1 MMPSDSRAA
10 PRLFRHRPQIAP
22 RLSLPALLLL
32 TTCSAPTPRPEAE
45 RNVRVGASR
54 AAPGTKAK
62 GSSAAGEAK
71 GAGELLYD
79 LEAVPAAGSSQ
90 REDGRGTLTLSAS
103 IDRDGHSLGLT
114 ITSQALFSGT
124 TEILEVRDGRAAK
137 MRTTYDKLQISMEL
151 RAVIDGQE
159 RVQQLPS
166 SALPLQGE
174 VVISELK
181 GDFYH
186 RRLESGAPTA
196 EQAEMLKEP
205 RPVITQYAGKP
216 VGVGATWTLQGEALQ
231 ALAGGM
237 LSDPTGRVTGRLVQV
252 QPCDSHSC
260 GLVTF
265 SGQLRG
271 ELPIGVVPDG
281 LQWQMEGSCRRDLT
295 RSIDAACHTGGPLTG
310 RMQLD
315 ADVAM
320 DAEGTLEF
328 DWQERGTEG
337 L

>member
-1 MMPSDSRAA
+1 MFPSNSRAA
-10 PRLFRHRPQIAP
+10 PRFFRRLPLAAPQLA
-22 RLSLPALLLL
+22 LPGLLLL
-32 TTCSAPTPRPEAE
+32 TTCSAPTPRPEVE

-54 AAPGTKAK
+54 AAPGTKAGAAVPEARA
-62 GSSAAGEAK
+62 GSEV
-71 GAGELLYD
+71 LYD

-186 RRLESGAPTA
+186 RRLESGAPTP

-205 RPVITQYAGKP
+205 RPVISQYAGKP
-216 VGVGATWTLQGEALQ
+216 VSVGATWTLQGEALQ

-237 LSDPTGRVTGRLVQV
+237 LSDPTGRVSGRLVQV
-252 QPCDSHSC
+252 QPCGSHNC
-260 GLVTF
+260 GLITF
-265 SGQLRG
+265 SGQMRG
-271 ELPIGVVPDG
+271 ELPIGVIPDG
-281 LQWQMEGSCRRDLT
+281 LQWQMEGNCRRDLT
-295 RSIDAACHTGGPLTG
+295 RSIDAACHTSGPLTG

-315 ADVAM
+315 ADVVM
-320 DAEGTLEF
+320 DAEGSLEF
-328 DWQERGTEG
+328 DWQERGTESP
-337 L
+337 